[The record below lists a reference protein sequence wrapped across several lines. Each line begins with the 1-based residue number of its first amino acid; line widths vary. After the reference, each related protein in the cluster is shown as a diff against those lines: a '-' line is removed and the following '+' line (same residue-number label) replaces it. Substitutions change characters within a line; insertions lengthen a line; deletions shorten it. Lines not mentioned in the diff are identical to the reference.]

1 MKINK
6 LAAVLMSLML
16 CLMAV
21 SALASEFTIDEYG
34 VVSAITADSDIEA
47 LVLPAKVRNVETD
60 EDVQVGKITADFSR
74 FEELQYI
81 LFDESDR
88 RLLPKVDLT
97 TVPNLECVYFK
108 LALDQDTLEELRQ
121 KIKVNDGIDLLQW
134 AKISN
139 KSIIVGENKYD
150 NGKVTISFSD
160 VIPDGYGG
168 YGYEVVRISSDGSGS
183 EEYFDSET
191 SLSQFETGN
200 GTVVFTDFIEQTDTE
215 QTYCYSIT
223 AYDPFGA
230 ASGLQNPVRVT
241 IPAKAVPTPTPTP
254 APAVSTPTPAPAP
267 IPATGDEAHP
277 VLWTA
282 LIAMSAIGMLM
293 LLRKRKEA

>member
-60 EDVQVGKITADFSR
+60 EDVQVSKTTADFSR

-88 RLLPKVDLT
+88 RFLPKVDLT